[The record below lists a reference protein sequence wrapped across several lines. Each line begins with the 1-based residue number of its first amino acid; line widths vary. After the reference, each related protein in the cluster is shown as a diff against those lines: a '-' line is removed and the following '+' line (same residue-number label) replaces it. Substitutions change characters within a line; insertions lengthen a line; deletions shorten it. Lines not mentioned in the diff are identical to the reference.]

1 MINEASENAD
11 LAKKIES
18 SVEKKPEISVVSES
32 VQKFRNALIQ
42 HGDGN
47 TVDEENIVVLK
58 RCNSPQPED
67 GGSVDGAV
75 ADMPPEYI
83 WFDYDFPE
91 VTIQDVT
98 DEVCFVSLCLCFSKT
113 FLDYM

>member
-1 MINEASENAD
+1 MINGASENAD
-11 LAKKIES
+11 LAKKVENES
-18 SVEKKPEISVVSES
+18 PVEKTSEVNVISES

-67 GGSVDGAV
+67 LENTDGAV
-75 ADMPPEYI
+75 VDMPQEYI
-83 WFDYDFPE
+83 WFDYDFAE
-91 VTIQDVT
+91 IKIQDAS
-98 DEVCFVSLCLCFSKT
+98 DEVCFVYFIILFI
-113 FLDYM
+113 

>member
-11 LAKKIES
+11 LAKKVETP
-18 SVEKKPEISVVSES
+18 VEKKPEVNVLSES

-58 RCNSPQPED
+58 RCNSPQPENLGSSD
-67 GGSVDGAV
+67 GTVV
-75 ADMPPEYI
+75 DMPQEYI

-91 VTIQDVT
+91 VKILDAVN
-98 DEVCFVSLCLCFSKT
+98 EVCFF
-113 FLDYM
+113 

>member
-11 LAKKIES
+11 LAKKEENQ
-18 SVEKKPEISVVSES
+18 VENKKPEVSVTSES

-42 HGDGN
+42 HGDGD

-67 GGSVDGAV
+67 VENTDGTLV
-75 ADMPPEYI
+75 EMSQEYI
-83 WFDYDFPE
+83 WFDYDFAE
-91 VTIQDVT
+91 VKIQDVT
-98 DEVCFVSLCLCFSKT
+98 EVCFVYFILFIFK
-113 FLDYM
+113 